1 MKFLSRGLF
10 LLFLLVGALIA
21 VSNSQPVQ
29 VALWPLPHVVVLPLY
44 LLIVAL
50 LLAGVLAGLAL
61 GWWAARPHRR
71 RARERGNEAAR
82 LDRELT
88 RLQDDLRSRGDLRS
102 GGASAASQTASQTVS
117 SPGQPLSREQ
127 KAIER
132 QSALVAPELAQPAAR
147 GPFA

>member
-50 LLAGVLAGLAL
+50 LLAGVLAGLSM
-61 GWWAARPHRR
+61 GWWAARHHRR
-71 RARERGNEAAR
+71 RARERAGEAAR
-82 LDRELT
+82 LDREVA
-88 RLQDDLRSRGDLRS
+88 RLRHSL
-102 GGASAASQTASQTVS
+102 AANQAG
-117 SPGQPLSREQ
+117 PAAGQPQSREQ

-132 QSALVAPELAQPAAR
+132 QSALVAPET
-147 GPFA
+147 F

>member
-50 LLAGVLAGLAL
+50 LLAGVLAGMAL
-61 GWWAARPHRR
+61 GWWAARHHRR
-71 RARERGNEAAR
+71 RARERGSEAAR
-82 LDRELT
+82 LDREVT
-88 RLQDDLRSRGDLRS
+88 RLREAFAANQ
-102 GGASAASQTASQTVS
+102 ASPSA
-117 SPGQPLSREQ
+117 GQPQSRKQ

-132 QSALVAPELAQPAAR
+132 QSALVAPDLAQPATR